1 VPIGGKTTAQ
11 ENVALQKAID
21 SSATRKDQDDQ
32 TAIVAFLQRYPKS
45 PWRAALLT
53 NLGLAYRHTGWF
65 LKALSAWEEA
75 WRLSKSETK
84 GLGKAVADR
93 AFGELVEL
101 NARLGR
107 RERVERLLKEIEGRQ
122 LIGVATE
129 KVTAAR
135 EGVWMMY
142 NEPRNAFKCGPFALA
157 RIQALETGPQTPP
170 AKILEARSTEHGTSL
185 KQVHELAK
193 ELGMDYQMAKR
204 TPGSEVIIPSLVN
217 WKANH
222 FAALIREDHGRFLSS
237 DPTFGDDI
245 LVTKAALD
253 AESSGYFLVPN
264 GPLPKGWQPVSATE
278 ADRVWGMGNTG
289 DHDPRAS
296 KCFDD
301 KAKPGCGSGTCGP
314 MATYNFHTQLVSLNI
329 MDTPV
334 GYAPPRGPDMHFT
347 ITYNQRENVPSINHN
362 RSNFGSKWVC
372 NWIAYVDGP
381 ATSPN
386 STATVY
392 LPGGGSEYYPPDFFT
407 HQYPIGFQS
416 GAVLTALAN
425 PPPPEVSRFER
436 SLPDGTKQIFDLCDL
451 IGWYGSYNFYMTKL
465 IDAAGN
471 TVTFNYD
478 PTTFRLLSVTD
489 ALGQT
494 TTITHLSNDP
504 AVMPDFY
511 LISQITDHFGRSAV
525 FEYDTNK
532 RLWKIHDPVGIT
544 SEFLY
549 DGTGDFINTLTTPYG
564 TTTFSQPLSPLDQW
578 SNPGSGNA
586 RTIQAVDATGVE
598 RLEYGHMAGDN
609 TMVPAVETNLPIV
622 PGITIANGS
631 YNYRNSFYWDKQA
644 TAMYPPDP
652 NGVYDYTKAKL
663 THWLHAGYLPYD
675 NDVSCI
681 KERERMPFENAIYY
695 FYAGQGDTR
704 FTSSNGWPTKVAR
717 VLSGGSTQLWQYAYN
732 SIGKMTQAIDPLNRV
747 TSFAYDTNNVDLLT
761 VYQRNPSGASTDPG
775 GFAADIIEQH
785 TYNSFHEPLTNT
797 DAALQ
802 TTWLSY
808 NSYGQ
813 IQTRENAKHEVTTF
827 GYGDGS
833 PGHPIDYLTSITSPP
848 VNSVS
853 AVTSFS
859 YDSDNRVR
867 TLTSSPDN
875 YTVTTDYDDID
886 RPTQMTYPDGTTTQ
900 FKYTRYVKG
909 VDTEVMTLDLGASK
923 DRRGLWTYREYDAN
937 RHLTK
942 ITDPLN
948 RPTYFSWCDC
958 GSLGS
963 ITDANNHT
971 TTFNRDLQG
980 RVYQKVSQDNKA
992 ITYLYEGQSG
1002 PNTVGATSRL
1012 LSATDSK
1019 NQRTNYTY
1027 YADEDVWQIT
1037 YTDTNGQPLNPPTP
1051 SVTFTYDTYYNRVAT
1066 MSDGSGST
1074 QYTYNSVPLA
1084 ATLGA
1089 GQLQSIDGPLA
1100 NDTITFGYDELGR
1113 VTNRSINGTANSQS
1127 WAFDSLGRLSSNTNK
1142 LGGFTYTYDGPTNR
1156 LLTLTYPGQGG
1167 AIAATANYTY
1177 FDNSEDRRLK
1187 EIQNL
1192 TNVPSPGGL
1201 LSQFDYTYDDEGQ
1214 IKTWTKNYPGMSPAP
1229 QRYDLVYDNA
1239 DQLTRAPLKNANN
1252 NNVIT
1257 NYFYGYDLASNRT
1270 TERINTVTTT
1280 STPNNVNEITSQS
1293 GGTNRTLSYDENG
1306 SLTNDGLTRTFEW
1319 DGANRLTAI
1328 NYTSGNRSE
1337 FTYDGLSRCAK
1348 IVEKTNGSVTSTRKF
1363 VWCGNDKCE
1372 FRDANDAVTLLA
1384 YSQGQYVGST
1394 KYFYFRDHLGSIRE
1408 MMRANGTLVARFDY
1422 DPWGRSTTVLNTT
1435 LPDFNFTG
1443 LYRHS
1448 ASNLDMAVHRFYDPE
1463 LGRWINR
1470 DPIGEVGGVN
1480 LYGYAANVPLR
1491 FTDALGLLVDA
1502 YFNVQQGLL
1511 TVVDR
1516 DTGASITLPADSG
1529 EQGTKKNNNPVYE
1542 NKQGGPTPRGDYEI
1556 LNRLYNEPEKWS
1568 DLDELQ
1574 ASGVGIWALDR
1585 LDDTPRD
1592 DKGAGRGRLRLH
1604 PYWGTGCVVSQD
1616 LERWRVMRNIINH
1629 TRTQTVTDSNGIP
1642 RTLFGNMHVF
1652 STTAPRAIFP

>member
-1 VPIGGKTTAQ
+1 VPIGGKTMAQ
-11 ENVALQKAID
+11 ENIALQKAID

-65 LKALSAWEEA
+65 LKAMSAWEEA

-107 RERVERLLKEIEGRQ
+107 RERVARLLKEIEGRQ

-157 RIQALETGPQTPP
+157 RIQALETRTQTPP
-170 AKILEARSTEHGTSL
+170 AKILEAKSTEHGTSL
-185 KQVHELAK
+185 KQVYEIAK

-204 TPGSEVIIPSLVN
+204 APGSEVIIPSLVN

-222 FAALIREDHGRFLSS
+222 FAALIREDHGRFQSS

-264 GPLPKGWQPVSATE
+264 GPLPTGWQPVGSTE

-289 DHDPRAS
+289 DHDPRAT

-301 KAKPGCGSGTCGP
+301 KAKPGCGSGPCGP
-314 MATYNFHTQLVSLNI
+314 MATYNFHTQVVSLNI

-334 GYAPPRGPDMHFT
+334 GYTPPRGPDMHFT
-347 ITYNQRENVPSINHN
+347 LTYNQRQYAPSNPST
-362 RSNFGSKWVC
+362 SNFGSKWVC
-372 NWIAYVDGP
+372 NWIAYADSAP
-381 ATSPN
+381 SSPN
-386 STATVY
+386 AAVSIY
-392 LPGGGSEYYPPDFFT
+392 LPGGGSESFVPDFFT
-407 HQYPIGFQS
+407 HVYPNGFQS
-416 GAVLTALAN
+416 GAVLTAFAN
-425 PPPPEVSRFER
+425 PPPPEVPRFER
-436 SLPDGTKQIFDLCDL
+436 ALPDGTRQIFDLDQY
-451 IGWYGSYNFYMTKL
+451 ISFYGSHTFFMTKL

-478 PTTFRLLSVTD
+478 PATFRLVSVTD
-489 ALGQT
+489 ALSQT

-504 AVMPDFY
+504 AVLPDFY
-511 LISQITDHFGRSAV
+511 LISQITDHFGRSAI

-532 RLWKIHDPVGIT
+532 QLWKIHDPVGIT
-544 SEFLY
+544 SEFHY
-549 DGTGDFINTLTTPYG
+549 DTGSDFINTLITPYG

-598 RLEYGHMAGDN
+598 RLEYGHLAPDN
-609 TMVPAVETNLPIV
+609 TQVPATETNLPVV
-622 PGITIANGS
+622 PGVSIFNGA

-663 THWLHAGYLPYD
+663 IHWLHAGYLPYD

-681 KERERMPFENAIYY
+681 KERERMPLENAVYY
-695 FYAGQGDTR
+695 FYADQPTVYYGTA
-704 FTSSNGWPTKVAR
+704 FTGSNGWPIKVAR
-717 VLSGGSTQLWQYAYN
+717 VLSDGSTQLSQYAYN
-732 SIGKMTQAIDPLNRV
+732 SIGKMTQAIDPLRPVGRV
-747 TSFAYDTNNVDLLT
+747 TSYVYDTNKVDLLT
-761 VYQRNPSGASTDPG
+761 VYQRNPSGGSTDPDG
-775 GFAADIIEQH
+775 QSADIIEQH
-785 TYNSFHEPLTNT
+785 TYNPFHEPLTST

-802 TTWLSY
+802 TTWFTY

-813 IQTRENAKHEVTTF
+813 IQTRENSKHEVTTF

-833 PGHPIDYLTSITSPP
+833 PGHPIGYLTSITSPP

-853 AVTSFS
+853 SVTSFS
-859 YDSDNRVR
+859 YDSANRMR
-867 TLTSSPDN
+867 TVTSSPDN

-886 RPTQMTYPDGTTTQ
+886 RPTQITYPDTTTKQ
-900 FKYTRYVKG
+900 FAYTDNVTG
-909 VDTEVMTLDLGASK
+909 TMLLDLTGSK
-923 DRRGLWTYREYDAN
+923 DRRGRWTYRYYDSN
-937 RHLTK
+937 RQLTK
-942 ITDPLN
+942 IIDPLN
-948 RPTYFSWCDC
+948 RPTQFGWCSC

-963 ITDANNHT
+963 IIDANNHT

-980 RVYQKVSQDNKA
+980 RVYQKLFQDNTA
-992 ITYLYEGQSG
+992 INYLYEGQSG

-1012 LSATDSK
+1012 LSATDAK

-1027 YADEDVWQIT
+1027 YADDDVWQIT

-1051 SVTFTYDTYYNRVAT
+1051 SVTFAYDTNYNRVAT
-1066 MSDGSGST
+1066 MTDGSGPT

-1084 ATLGA
+1084 ATVGA

-1100 NDTITFGYDELGR
+1100 NDTIMFGYDELGR

-1127 WAFDSLGRLSSNTNK
+1127 WAFDTLGRLSSNTNK

-1156 LLTLTYPGQGG
+1156 LLTLAYPGQGG

-1187 EIQNL
+1187 RIQNL
-1192 TNVPSPGGL
+1192 TNVPSPGVL

-1214 IKTWTKNYPGMSPAP
+1214 IKTWKKNYPGLLQAP
-1229 QRYDLVYDNA
+1229 QRYDLTYDYA
-1239 DQLTRAPLKNANN
+1239 DQLTQAPLKNDTTNTT
-1252 NNVIT
+1252 IT
-1257 NYFYGYDLASNRT
+1257 NYLYRYDLGSNRT
-1270 TERINTVTTT
+1270 IEKIGTTTTT
-1280 STPNNVNEITSQS
+1280 STPNTVNEIVTQS
-1293 GGTNRTLSYDENG
+1293 GETNRTLTYDFNG
-1306 SLTNDGLTRTFEW
+1306 SLTDDGLTRTFEW
-1319 DGANRLTAI
+1319 DAANRLWAI
-1328 NYTSGNRSE
+1328 NYTGTTNRSE
-1337 FTYDGLSRCAK
+1337 FTYDGLNRCVK

-1363 VWCGNDKCE
+1363 VWCGMEKCE
-1372 FRDANDAVTLLA
+1372 FRDANDAVTLLT
-1384 YSQGQYVGST
+1384 YPQGQYVGAT

-1422 DPWGRSTTVLNTT
+1422 DPWGRSTTVLNTV
-1435 LPDFNFTG
+1435 LPDFNYTG
-1443 LYRHS
+1443 FFRHS
-1448 ASNLDMAVHRFYDPE
+1448 QSNLDFAVYRAYDPDF
-1463 LGRWINR
+1463 GRWLSR
-1470 DPIGEVGGVN
+1470 DPYHSPSFELTPTPWRHANSRKLRVRPEAAEIVSDAANLYAYVENAPSVHFDPSGLQTAAPQAPGCDGVPDCFETAAIRACCDDHDRCYERYGCNQGSWALLGGVQDACN
-1480 LYGYAANVPLR
+1480 ECNRRVTECFLR
-1491 FTDALGLLVDA
+1491 AIG
-1502 YFNVQQGLL
+1502 
-1511 TVVDR
+1511 R
-1516 DTGASITLPADSG
+1516 SIFG
-1529 EQGTKKNNNPVYE
+1529 
-1542 NKQGGPTPRGDYEI
+1542 GGPI
-1556 LNRLYNEPEKWS
+1556 
-1568 DLDELQ
+1568 
-1574 ASGVGIWALDR
+1574 
-1585 LDDTPRD
+1585 
-1592 DKGAGRGRLRLH
+1592 GRR
-1604 PYWGTGCVVSQD
+1604 
-1616 LERWRVMRNIINH
+1616 
-1629 TRTQTVTDSNGIP
+1629 
-1642 RTLFGNMHVF
+1642 
-1652 STTAPRAIFP
+1652 